1 MGSISSA
8 MFSTAE
14 AMRVIQRQVTV
25 AQNNI
30 LNAST
35 PNYARL
41 DQATLA
47 NRFNPDSEST
57 SGGISSGPL
66 QSGRNRFFETAVWQ
80 RQSSAGY
87 SDQSLVSLKAIE
99 AAVPVTAN
107 SGIPA
112 ALDNFYGSAAQLAV
126 SPNSAQARQ
135 TVLDRAQTVA
145 KSFNQ
150 AANEFGT
157 LTARTGTE
165 LTSTVAEINKLA
177 GELATINV
185 ERRSNFR
192 NSADAGLDAR
202 LHNTLERLSQL
213 TDHNTLTQDDG
224 SVVVL
229 LAGQTPLVVGD
240 RAYPITANY
249 NNSEFKILD
258 GQGADVTAKI
268 TTGKLGAL
276 LETRNVTL
284 PAYTSQLDTLAAGF
298 ADQVNGI
305 LAGGLNQNGASPT
318 QNLFSY
324 NATLG
329 AAGSLAVTGITPPEL
344 AAAGAAEPGGNANAN
359 RLARLSSTP
368 AIGGLTLSQYYGTLA
383 AGLGTKLDT
392 IRGRSASDG
401 QLLLQARNLRQ
412 EATGV
417 SIDQEAAK
425 LLEYQR
431 GFQAVGQ
438 VLGILNQMSDT
449 LFNMIR

>member
-1 MGSISSA
+1 MGSISTA

-57 SGGISSGPL
+57 SGGITSGPV
-66 QSGRNRFFETAVWQ
+66 QSGRNRFLETAVWQ
-80 RQSSAGY
+80 RQTSAGY
-87 SDQSLVSLKAIE
+87 SEQSLVSLKAIE

-112 ALDNFYGSAAQLAV
+112 ALDNFYGSASQLAIA
-126 SPNSAQARQ
+126 PNSIQARQ
-135 TVLDRAQTVA
+135 TVLDRAQAVA
-145 KSFNQ
+145 NTFNQ

-157 LTARTGTE
+157 LTARAGTE
-165 LTSTVAEINKLA
+165 LTNTVNEINKLA
-177 GELATINV
+177 GELASINT
-185 ERRSNFR
+185 ERRANFR
-192 NSADAGLDAR
+192 NAEDAGLDAR
-202 LHNTLERLSQL
+202 LHSTLEKLSQIAE
-213 TDHNTLTQDDG
+213 HNTLSQEDG

-240 RAYPITANY
+240 QAYPITANY
-249 NNSEFKILD
+249 NNTDFKILD
-258 GQGADVTAKI
+258 GQGTDVTAKI

-284 PAYTSQLDTLAAGF
+284 PDYANQLDTLATGF

-305 LAGGLNQNGASPT
+305 LAGGLDQNGATPT

-324 NATLG
+324 SAVLG
-329 AAGSLAVTGITPPEL
+329 AAATLKVTGITPPEL
-344 AAAGAAEPGGNANAN
+344 AAAGATEPGGNSNAN
-359 RLARLSSTP
+359 RLSRLSSTP
-368 AIGGLTLSQYYGTLA
+368 AIGGLTLSQYYGSLA
-383 AGLGTKLDT
+383 SGLGTKLDT
-392 IRGRSASDG
+392 IKGRSVSDG

-412 EATGV
+412 ETSGV

-449 LFNMIR
+449 LLSILR

>member
-1 MGSISSA
+1 MGSISTA

-66 QSGRNRFFETAVWQ
+66 QSGRNRFLETAVWQ
-80 RQSSAGY
+80 RQTSAGY
-87 SDQSLVSLKAIE
+87 SEQSLVNLKAIE

-112 ALDNFYGSAAQLAV
+112 ALDNFYGSASQLAIA
-126 SPNSAQARQ
+126 PNSTQARQ
-135 TVLDRAQTVA
+135 TVLDRAQAVA
-145 KSFNQ
+145 NSFNQ
-150 AANEFGT
+150 AADEFGT
-157 LTARTGTE
+157 LTARAGTE
-165 LTSTVAEINKLA
+165 LTNTVNEINKLA
-177 GELATINV
+177 GELASINT
-185 ERRSNFR
+185 ERRANFR
-192 NSADAGLDAR
+192 NVSDAGLDAR
-202 LHNTLERLSQL
+202 LHSTLEKLSQL
-213 TDHNTLTQDDG
+213 TEHNTLSQEDG

-240 RAYPITANY
+240 QAYPITANY
-249 NNSEFKILD
+249 NNTDFKILD
-258 GQGADVTAKI
+258 GQGTDVTAKI

-284 PAYTSQLDTLAAGF
+284 PDYVNQLDTLATGF

-305 LAGGLNQNGASPT
+305 LAGGLDQNGATPT

-324 NATLG
+324 SAVLG
-329 AAGSLAVTGITPPEL
+329 AAATLKVTGITPPEL
-344 AAAGAAEPGGNANAN
+344 AAAGATEPGGNSNAN
-359 RLARLSSTP
+359 RLSRLSSTP
-368 AIGGLTLSQYYGTLA
+368 AIGGLTLSQYYGSLA
-383 AGLGTKLDT
+383 SGLGTKLDT
-392 IRGRSASDG
+392 IKGRSVSDG

-412 EATGV
+412 ETSGV

-449 LFNMIR
+449 LLSILR

>member
-1 MGSISSA
+1 MGSISNA

-14 AMRVIQRQVTV
+14 AMRIIQRQVTV

-47 NRFNPDSEST
+47 NRFNPDTEST
-57 SGGISSGPL
+57 SGGIASGPL
-66 QSGRNRFFETAVWQ
+66 QSGRNRFLETAVWQ
-80 RQSSAGY
+80 RQTSAGY
-87 SDQSLVSLKAIE
+87 SEQSLVSLKAIE
-99 AAVPVTAN
+99 SAVPVTAN

-112 ALDNFYGSAAQLAV
+112 ALDNFYGSASQLSIA
-126 SPNSAQARQ
+126 PNSTQARQ
-135 TVLDRAQTVA
+135 TVLDRAEAVA
-145 KSFNQ
+145 NSFNQ

-157 LTARTGTE
+157 LTARAGTE
-165 LTSTVAEINKLA
+165 LTNTVNQINKLA
-177 GELATINV
+177 GEIASMNT
-185 ERRSNFR
+185 ERRANFR
-192 NSADAGLDAR
+192 NGEDAGLDAR
-202 LHNTLERLSQL
+202 LHSTLEKLSQL
-213 TDHNTLTQDDG
+213 TEHNSLSQEDG

-240 RAYPITANY
+240 QAYPITANY
-249 NNSEFKILD
+249 NNTEFKILD
-258 GQGADVTAKI
+258 GQGTDVTAKI

-276 LETRNVTL
+276 LEVRNVTL
-284 PAYTSQLDTLAAGF
+284 PGYANQLDTLATGF

-305 LAGGLNQNGASPT
+305 LAGGLDQNGATPT

-324 NATLG
+324 SAVLG
-329 AAGSLAVTGITPPEL
+329 AAATLKVTGITPPEL
-344 AAAGAAEPGGNANAN
+344 AAAAATEPGGNSNAN
-359 RLARLSSTP
+359 RLSRLSSTP
-368 AIGGLTLSQYYGTLA
+368 AIGGLTLSQYYGSLA
-383 AGLGTKLDT
+383 SGLGTKLDT
-392 IRGRSASDG
+392 TEGRSASDG
-401 QLLLQARNLRQ
+401 QLLIQARNLRQ
-412 EATGV
+412 ETSGV

-449 LFNMIR
+449 LLSILR